1 LNIGA
6 ISLVTAIMFGI
17 LQYLSHR
24 DFDKYY
30 KEKATE
36 VQESKDIL
44 RYIHNMERRS
54 IIMWFFIMI
63 NIRIIIANIAK

>member
-1 LNIGA
+1 MNIGA
-6 ISLVTAIMFGI
+6 INLVTAIMFGS
-17 LQYLSHR
+17 LLYLSRR

-30 KEKATE
+30 RNKDTE
-36 VQESKDIL
+36 VQENKDIIQ
-44 RYIHNMERRS
+44 YIYNMEKRS